1 MSKSKTYTT
10 SELARDFNISVVSA
24 SRFMVKHKLKP
35 AKTGQHNAKY
45 YDDAVFQQMEE
56 YYQSKPKSPKKTTY
70 AITKDAIIDQ
80 LKPQIQEQ
88 IATIELLKQ

>member
-1 MSKSKTYTT
+1 MIAYTDADYRDIDLRAYDAKNGSTLDPKKNKDVHVTTKTT
-10 SELARDFNISVVSA
+10 
-24 SRFMVKHKLKP
+24 
-35 AKTGQHNAKY
+35 
-45 YDDAVFQQMEE
+45 
-56 YYQSKPKSPKKTTY
+56 KTTY

>member
-10 SELARDFNISVVSA
+10 SELVRHFNISVVSA
-24 SRFMVKHKLKP
+24 SRFIVKHKLKP

-45 YDDAVFQQMEE
+45 YDDAAFQQMEE

>member
-10 SELARDFNISVVSA
+10 SELVRHFNISVVFSLTLI
-24 SRFMVKHKLKP
+24 VKHKLKP

-45 YDDAVFQQMEE
+45 DTTMTRLF
-56 YYQSKPKSPKKTTY
+56 SRWKSIIRVSLNHRKTTY

-88 IATIELLKQ
+88 IATIEL

>member
-24 SRFMVKHKLKP
+24 SRFIVKHKLKP

-45 YDDAVFQQMEE
+45 
-56 YYQSKPKSPKKTTY
+56 
-70 AITKDAIIDQ
+70 
-80 LKPQIQEQ
+80 
-88 IATIELLKQ
+88 